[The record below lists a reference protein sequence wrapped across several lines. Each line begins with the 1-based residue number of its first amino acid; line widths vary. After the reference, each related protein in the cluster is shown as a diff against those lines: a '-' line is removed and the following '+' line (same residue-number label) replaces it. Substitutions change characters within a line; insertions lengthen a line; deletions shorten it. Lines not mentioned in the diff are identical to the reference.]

1 VKRLPDI
8 AVPTLLPINVEEVTT
23 AHEPKQ
29 ISAGASAE
37 LLAYHARKRV
47 ICVRT
52 LIFLA
57 PLVALAALRD
67 PVASVQL
74 ALGGGLGVL
83 NMLAVMRQNERLVEG
98 RSSRAVF
105 VLNAQV
111 RVFAVGILPAAVAFR
126 LGQFWTVGLYF
137 LGFFLPLA
145 LYAIEYRRS
154 IQRKL

>member
-1 VKRLPDI
+1 VKRLLGSP
-8 AVPTLLPINVEEVTT
+8 VPTSVPRNVEEVTA
-23 AHEPKQ
+23 AHEPKHF
-29 ISAGASAE
+29 SAAASAD
-37 LLAYHARKRV
+37 LLAYHARKRM

-57 PLVALAALRD
+57 PLVAFAALRD

-74 ALGGGLGVL
+74 ALGGALGVL

-137 LGFFLPLA
+137 IGFFLPLA